1 MENLN
6 TETCANC
13 KFFLGRGSRPNEIG
27 ECRRYPPVFLYS
39 LGRDDDGD
47 YELHGDESSPTVIGK
62 SWCGEFTCK

>member
-1 MENLN
+1 
-6 TETCANC
+6 
-13 KFFLGRGSRPNEIG
+13 
-27 ECRRYPPVFLYS
+27 VFLYS